1 MEIITGIFRT
11 RVEAE
16 AAVEELRSLGVP
28 DSQVGLLRPGV
39 TEKELEKDLPV
50 SDTEGEGMGTAMG
63 ATVGG
68 AIGAAGGATLGAAA
82 ASLAVPGVGPVIA
95 VGLVAATLL
104 GVAGAATGALAGKS
118 MEEALGGG
126 LPHEDLYVYEE
137 ALRRGYSVV
146 VAFAEDSAQADR
158 SGEAMK
164 RFGSED
170 IESIRESWWQTLR
183 EKEKAHYEN
192 HYQAESSDFER
203 DELSYRHG
211 FQAALHPRSRGKSY
225 AESEPE
231 LRLKYNG
238 EELNRAFRLGYERGL
253 AYQATVMEIYKV

>member
-28 DSQVGLLRPGV
+28 DGRIGLLRPGV
-39 TEKELEKDLPV
+39 TEKQLERDLPV

-68 AIGAAGGATLGAAA
+68 AIGAAGGASLGAAA

-104 GVAGAATGALAGKS
+104 GVAGAATGAVAGKS

-126 LPHEDLYVYEE
+126 LPHEDLYLYEE

-146 VAFAEDSAQADR
+146 VAFAEDGPQTDR
-158 SGEAMK
+158 SREAMK

-170 IESIRESWWQTLR
+170 TETVRESWWQTLR
-183 EKEKAHYEN
+183 EKEKV
-192 HYQAESSDFER
+192 HYQGTGSDFER
-203 DELSYRHG
+203 DELSYRRG
-211 FQAALHPRSRGKSY
+211 FQAALHPKSRGKSY
-225 AESEPE
+225 AEAERE
-231 LRLKYNG
+231 LQQKYNG
-238 EELNRAFRLGYERGL
+238 EELTRAFRLGYERGL
-253 AYQATVMEIYKV
+253 AYQATVVEIYKV

>member
-16 AAVEELRSLGVP
+16 AAVHELKSLGIP
-28 DSQVGLLRPGV
+28 DGRLGLLRPGL
-39 TEKELEKDLPV
+39 TEKELERDLPV
-50 SDTEGEGMGTAMG
+50 SDTEGEGIGTAMG

-82 ASLAVPGVGPVIA
+82 ASLAIPGVGPVVAI
-95 VGLVAATLL
+95 GLVGAALL
-104 GVAGAATGALAGKS
+104 GVAGAATGAVAGKS
-118 MEEALGGG
+118 MDDALGGG

-146 VAFAEDSAQADR
+146 VAFAEDGDQGSH
-158 SGEAMK
+158 SSEAMK

-170 IESIRESWWQTLR
+170 METIRESWWQTLR
-183 EKEKAHYEN
+183 EKEKN
-192 HYQAESSDFER
+192 HYQATGSDFER
-203 DELSYRHG
+203 DELSYRRG
-211 FQAALHPRSRGKSY
+211 FQAALHPNLRGKSY
-225 AESEPE
+225 ADVERD
-231 LRLKYNG
+231 LRMTYKG
-238 EELNRAFRLGYERGL
+238 EELTRAFRLGYERGS